1 MRRVELYSMVSDAMD
16 AGTGD
21 TLQDDSGQ
29 RVKRG
34 SPTVERVIRC
44 LRTPRGQCP
53 LDPAFGV
60 DMSFVDK
67 AYPDLAA
74 RWRAAV
80 FEALRHLVEEGLISD
95 LAVSVD
101 SVGSQLLYNVTFVD
115 VRERTRGRQN
125 LNFQV
130 GA

>member
-1 MRRVELYSMVSDAMD
+1 MVSDAMHP
-16 AGTGD
+16 GTGD
-21 TLQDDSGQ
+21 TLQDESGQ

-53 LDPAFGV
+53 LDPTFGV

-67 AYPDLAA
+67 AYPDVAA

-80 FEALRHLVEEGLISD
+80 FEALRHLTEAGLISD
-95 LAVSVD
+95 LTVSVD
-101 SVGSQLLYNVTFVD
+101 SAGGQLLYDVSFID
-115 VRERTRGRQN
+115 VRERARGRQTIN
-125 LNFQV
+125 LQV
-130 GA
+130 RA